1 MNTILIYLLKIS
13 IGIQKLDKLILT
25 MIHLMNFNHF
35 FFYFNIFNVLLIY
48 HNFWFIPLKYEKLL
62 NIISLYFESTTKNN
76 YYFYH
81 LNN

>member
-35 FFYFNIFNVLLIY
+35 SFILIY
-48 HNFWFIPLKYEKLL
+48 
-62 NIISLYFESTTKNN
+62 SM
-76 YYFYH
+76 YY
-81 LNN
+81 